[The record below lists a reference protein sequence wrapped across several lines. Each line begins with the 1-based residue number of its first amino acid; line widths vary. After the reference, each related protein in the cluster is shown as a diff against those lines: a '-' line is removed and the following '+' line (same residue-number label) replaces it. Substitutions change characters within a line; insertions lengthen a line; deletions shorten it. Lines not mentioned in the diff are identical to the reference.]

1 MPSCF
6 LAPLI
11 VVPVATVVR
20 NRGSL
25 VDDGVEAAV
34 LVGGVVNGTDRT
46 VGLDQRV
53 LALHD
58 VTVAR
63 LVLALDVA
71 GVEVVDAVLERV
83 LGWGLEGEG
92 KEHGKSRI
100 SVFELFSIPFFC
112 QLEHFWF

>member
-92 KEHGKSRI
+92 KEHGKFSM
-100 SVFELFSIPFFC
+100 SV
-112 QLEHFWF
+112 